1 LSRIV
6 TGPLTRALVVESPH
20 PDLDQALAAFGIQV
34 ERLDHSPDAA
44 ELAARLAE
52 GRHQLLFKRSRVPV
66 DAEVVQAAT
75 DLVAIQLCCIGD
87 DSIDKM
93 ACAEAGVLVFND
105 PVSNGR
111 SVVELV
117 AGHLIALARG
127 LYQTYEAG
135 RNGVWEKSSVDR
147 WEVQGK
153 VLGVLG
159 LGRIGRQVARTAEA
173 LGMEVLFYDNRQVA
187 QEVGLEMGWE
197 LAESLEALFRG
208 SDAVT
213 VHLSASDAG
222 GNSNQGILSADLL
235 LQLGEDRS
243 GNSPRIFINLARG
256 SLMRPEDLLAA
267 IESRAIR
274 RAAVDVFPFEPAGRT
289 EEWANPYAGEPR
301 VATTPHI
308 GAATQEAQP
317 RIARRV
323 AQTAGGYART
333 GAIRDCV
340 FSPRTQISMAEE
352 MPQHTLLLVL
362 HSTARGTKKALD
374 DAIYEAGA
382 SNLRSQ
388 HRDFAHW
395 GLAVDVNLLDR
406 SLTDDQLQRI
416 VERTTEVTGESQA
429 VRLVRQIPG

>member
-1 LSRIV
+1 MSRIV

-20 PDLDQALAAFGIQV
+20 LQLDKALEEAGIEV
-34 ERLDHSPDAA
+34 ERLAHSPGAA
-44 ELAARLAE
+44 ELAERLAE
-52 GRHQLLFKRSRVPV
+52 GGHQLLFKRSRVPV
-66 DAEVVQAAT
+66 DAAVVHAAR

-87 DSIDKM
+87 DSIDKV

-127 LYQTYEAG
+127 LYQTYEASRG
-135 RNGVWEKSSVDR
+135 GVWEKSAVDR
-147 WEVQGK
+147 WEVKGK

-173 LGMEVLFYDNRQVA
+173 LGMEVLFHDNRQVA

-197 LAESLEALFRG
+197 LAETTEALFRG

-213 VHLSASDAG
+213 VHVSAADANGLSNEDFLG
-222 GNSNQGILSADLL
+222 RDLL
-235 LQLGEDRS
+235 EQLGADRPE
-243 GNSPRIFINLARG
+243 NSPRLFINLARG
-256 SLMRPEDLLAA
+256 SLMRSEDLLGAV
-267 IESRAIR
+267 ESGAVR
-274 RAAVDVFPFEPAGRT
+274 RAAVDVFPDEPMGRT
-289 EEWANPYAGEPR
+289 DQWANPYAGEPR

-323 AQTAGGYART
+323 AHTAGGYARS
-333 GAIRDCV
+333 GSIRDCV

-352 MPQHTLLLVL
+352 LDQHTLLLVL

-388 HRDFAHW
+388 HRDFAKW
-395 GLAVDVNLLDR
+395 GLAVDANVLDR
-406 SLTDDQLQRI
+406 PLTEEQLQRI
-416 VERTTEVTGESQA
+416 VERTAEVTGEQDA
-429 VRLVRQIPG
+429 VRLVRQI

>member
-1 LSRIV
+1 MSRIV

-20 PDLDQALAAFGIQV
+20 VDLDKALEAAGIQV
-34 ERLDHSPDAA
+34 ERLDHSPGAA
-44 ELAARLAE
+44 ELAERLAQ

-66 DAEVVQAAT
+66 DAAVVRAAQ

-87 DSIDKM
+87 DSIDKV
-93 ACAEAGVLVFND
+93 ACADAGILVFND

-135 RNGVWEKSSVDR
+135 RGGVWEKSAVDR
-147 WEVQGK
+147 WEVKGK
-153 VLGVLG
+153 MLGVLG

-173 LGMEVLFYDNRQVA
+173 LGMEVLFHDNRQVA
-187 QEVGLEMGWE
+187 QEVGLEMGWN
-197 LAESLEALFRG
+197 LAETPEALFRG

-213 VHLSASDAG
+213 VHVSAADAN
-222 GNSNQGILSADLL
+222 GNSNEGFLGRDLL
-235 LQLGEDRS
+235 AQLGADRPE
-243 GNSPRIFINLARG
+243 NSPRIFINLARG
-256 SLMRPEDLLAA
+256 SLMRSEDLLSA
-267 IESRAIR
+267 IEAGAIR
-274 RAAVDVFPFEPAGRT
+274 RAAVDVFPDEPMGRT
-289 EEWANPYAGEPR
+289 DQWANPYAGEPR

-317 RIARRV
+317 RIAKRV
-323 AQTAGGYART
+323 AQTAGGYACT
-333 GAIRDCV
+333 GSIRDCV
-340 FSPRTQISMAEE
+340 FSPRTLISMAEE
-352 MPQHTLLLVL
+352 MSQHTLLLVL

-388 HRDFAHW
+388 HRDFASW
-395 GLAVDVNLLDR
+395 GLAVDANVLDR
-406 SLTDDQLQRI
+406 PLTEDQLQRI
-416 VERTTEVTGESQA
+416 VERTAEVTGESEA
-429 VRLVRQIPG
+429 VRLVRQI